1 MEKEFTAYGQE
12 WKKQMKSMNKDM
24 IIEIAAGIGKQLEQS
39 KSEQLSECCSAEVK
53 HTVCDN
59 VLLPDVFVYVVAC
72 SSGSWDS
79 FHWWIGGIF
88 NEPKDAEE
96 LKDKLNAEAKRIK
109 DECPVKGNKDDMS
122 EEDEDKYW
130 TYFSSKENAME
141 WNDATVK
148 EYPVNKPCR

>member
-1 MEKEFTAYGQE
+1 
-12 WKKQMKSMNKDM
+12 MKNVDLKN
-24 IIEIAAGIGKQLEQS
+24 ETPTFG
-39 KSEQLSECCSAEVK
+39 
-53 HTVCDN
+53 N
-59 VLLPDVFVYVVAC
+59 VLLPAGFVYVVEC

-88 NEPKDAEE
+88 NEAKDAEE

-109 DECPVKGNKDDMS
+109 DECPVKGNTDDMS

-130 TYFSSKENAME
+130 TYFSTNENAME
-141 WNDATVK
+141 WNDAKVK